1 MGFRF
6 RKSKNL
12 GPFRV
17 SVSKSG
23 VSTSFGGKGA
33 RITKTASG
41 RVRTTLSVPGTGIS
55 YVTESGGGRKQKAKA
70 KEAKRARA
78 AEAKSERQAAFAEAA
93 RNPAPA
99 EAGLYRLLSVLTVVV
114 GFALC
119 FLFTPLG
126 LVILACGIYVTVKAR
141 HIADKENRKL
151 WEAPPPVAPEPER
164 EEPSP
169 GPGFSDSVSAQRF
182 QITRTD
188 EQVEMLR
195 AGYKENS
202 AHEIFPPDTVW
213 ASPRSEVYHFGDSC
227 GSVILPDVVPIGEG
241 EALRRGLRRCK
252 KCDWHGAPVPA
263 PGSSPEPVRTPVS
276 KAKVEPVDSW

>member
-17 SVSKSG
+17 TVSKSG

-41 RVRTTLSVPGTGIS
+41 KVRTTLSVPGTGIS
-55 YVTESGGGRKQKAKA
+55 FVTESGGGKKQKA
-70 KEAKRARA
+70 KEAKRTRA
-78 AEAKSERQAAFAEAA
+78 AEAKAERQAAFAEAA

-99 EAGLYRLLSVLTVVV
+99 EAGLYRLLGVLTVVV

-119 FLFTPLG
+119 FLFAPLG
-126 LVILACGIYVTVKAR
+126 LVILACGVYVTVKAR

-151 WEAPPPVAPEPER
+151 REAPPPVAPEPER
-164 EEPSP
+164 GEPSP

-227 GSVILPDVVPIGEG
+227 GSVILPDVVPIG
-241 EALRRGLRRCK
+241 
-252 KCDWHGAPVPA
+252 
-263 PGSSPEPVRTPVS
+263 
-276 KAKVEPVDSW
+276 

>member
-17 SVSKSG
+17 AVSKSG

-41 RVRTTLSVPGTGIS
+41 KVRTTLSVSGTGIS
-55 YVTESGGGRKQKAKA
+55 YVTETGGKKQKAKA

-78 AEAKSERQAAFAEAA
+78 AEAKAARQAAFAEAA

-99 EAGLYRLLSVLTVVV
+99 EAGLYRLLGVLTVVV

-119 FLFTPLG
+119 FLFAPLG

-151 WEAPPPVAPEPER
+151 REAPSPVPQEPER

-169 GPGFSDSVSAQRF
+169 GAVFSGSVSAQRF

-188 EQVEMLR
+188 EQVAMLR
-195 AGYKENS
+195 AGYKENA
-202 AHEIFPPDTVW
+202 AHEIFLPDTVW
-213 ASPRSEVYHFGDSC
+213 ASPRSEVYHFVDSC

-276 KAKVEPVDSW
+276 RAKVEPVDSW

>member
-55 YVTESGGGRKQKAKA
+55 YVTESGGRRKQKAKA
-70 KEAKRARA
+70 KEAKRTRA

-99 EAGLYRLLSVLTVVV
+99 EAGLYRLLGVLTVVV

-119 FLFTPLG
+119 FREGPSYRRQG
-126 LVILACGIYVTVKAR
+126 
-141 HIADKENRKL
+141 
-151 WEAPPPVAPEPER
+151 EPEALGG
-164 EEPSP
+164 SAP
-169 GPGFSDSVSAQRF
+169 GGP
-182 QITRTD
+182 
-188 EQVEMLR
+188 R
-195 AGYKENS
+195 AGAGGAVS
-202 AHEIFPPDTVW
+202 R
-213 ASPRSEVYHFGDSC
+213 PRLF
-227 GSVILPDVVPIGEG
+227 
-241 EALRRGLRRCK
+241 
-252 KCDWHGAPVPA
+252 
-263 PGSSPEPVRTPVS
+263 
-276 KAKVEPVDSW
+276 

>member
-17 SVSKSG
+17 TVSKSG

-41 RVRTTLSVPGTGIS
+41 KVRTTPSVPGTGIS
-55 YVTESGGGRKQKAKA
+55 YVTESGGGQKKKA
-70 KEAKRARA
+70 KEAKRTRA
-78 AEAKSERQAAFAEAA
+78 AEAKTERQAAFAEAA

-99 EAGLYRLLSVLTVVV
+99 EAGLYRLLGVLTVVV

-119 FLFTPLG
+119 FLFAPLG
-126 LVILACGIYVTVKAR
+126 LVILACGVYVTVKAR

-151 WEAPPPVAPEPER
+151 REAPPPVAPEPER
-164 EEPSP
+164 GEPSP
-169 GPGFSDSVSAQRF
+169 GPGF
-182 QITRTD
+182 
-188 EQVEMLR
+188 
-195 AGYKENS
+195 KENS

-276 KAKVEPVDSW
+276 KATVEPVDSW

>member
-1 MGFRF
+1 MLIMGFRF

-17 SVSKSG
+17 TVSKSG

-41 RVRTTLSVPGTGIS
+41 KVRTTLSVPGTGIS
-55 YVTESGGGRKQKAKA
+55 YVTESGGGKKQKA
-70 KEAKRARA
+70 KEAKRTRA
-78 AEAKSERQAAFAEAA
+78 AEAKAERQGRIRGSGPESSPRRGRALPAAG
-93 RNPAPA
+93 RSDCCGRVRPLLPLCS
-99 EAGLYRLLSVLTVVV
+99 AGPCH
-114 GFALC
+114 F
-119 FLFTPLG
+119 G
-126 LVILACGIYVTVKAR
+126 LRGLRYCEGR

-151 WEAPPPVAPEPER
+151 REAPPPVASGAGAG
-164 EEPSP
+164 EPSP

-188 EQVEMLR
+188 DQVEMLR

-241 EALRRGLRRCK
+241 EALRRGRGGVKVRLARRS
-252 KCDWHGAPVPA
+252 
-263 PGSSPEPVRTPVS
+263 GSRSRQFP
-276 KAKVEPVDSW
+276 

>member
-17 SVSKSG
+17 TVSKSG

-41 RVRTTLSVPGTGIS
+41 KVRTTLSVPGTGIS
-55 YVTESGGGRKQKAKA
+55 YVTESGGGKKQKA
-70 KEAKRARA
+70 KEAKRTRA
-78 AEAKSERQAAFAEAA
+78 AEAKAERQAAFAEAA

-99 EAGLYRLLSVLTVVV
+99 EAGLYRLLGILTVVV

-119 FLFTPLG
+119 FLFAPLG

-141 HIADKENRKL
+141 HIADKENRRL
-151 WEAPPPVAPEPER
+151 RAAPPPVAPEPER

-169 GPGFSDSVSAQRF
+169 GPGFSGSVAAQRF

-188 EQVEMLR
+188 EQAEMLR
-195 AGYKENS
+195 AGYKENA

-241 EALRRGLRRCK
+241 EALRFPLPAVPLSRSGLRSPRQR
-252 KCDWHGAPVPA
+252 WSQSI
-263 PGSSPEPVRTPVS
+263 PGNL
-276 KAKVEPVDSW
+276 

>member
-17 SVSKSG
+17 TVSKSG

-33 RITKTASG
+33 RVTKTASG
-41 RVRTTLSVPGTGIS
+41 KVRTTLSVPGTGIS
-55 YVTESGGGRKQKAKA
+55 YVTETGSKKQKA

-78 AEAKSERQAAFAEAA
+78 AEAKAARQAAFAEAA

-99 EAGLYRLLSVLTVVV
+99 KAGLYRLLGVLTVVV

-119 FLFTPLG
+119 FLFAPLG

-151 WEAPPPVAPEPER
+151 REASPPVAPESER
-164 EEPSP
+164 EEPSS
-169 GPGFSDSVSAQRF
+169 GVSLSGSVSAQRF

-195 AGYKENS
+195 AGYKENA

-276 KAKVEPVDSW
+276 RAKVEPVDSW

>member
-17 SVSKSG
+17 TVSKSG

-41 RVRTTLSVPGTGIS
+41 KVRTTLSVPGTGIS
-55 YVTESGGGRKQKAKA
+55 YVTESGGKKQKA
-70 KEAKRARA
+70 KEAKRTRA
-78 AEAKSERQAAFAEAA
+78 AEAKAERQAAFAETA

-99 EAGLYRLLSVLTVVV
+99 EPRLYRLLGILTVVV

-119 FLFTPLG
+119 FLFAPLG
-126 LVILACGIYVTVKAR
+126 LVILACGVYVTVKAR
-141 HIADKENRKL
+141 RIADKGNRKL
-151 WEAPPPVAPEPER
+151 RETPPPVAPDLER

-169 GPGFSDSVSAQRF
+169 GAGFSGSVSAQRF

-188 EQVEMLR
+188 EQAEMLR
-195 AGYKENS
+195 AGYKENA

-213 ASPRSEVYHFGDSC
+213 ASPRSGVYHFGDSC

-252 KCDWHGAPVPA
+252 KCDWHGVPVPA